1 MAGKAPKAPHERVV
15 IAVDHDELELF
26 LRTTPIPPEKFALV
40 RHRIDVLIVAVRN
53 FEMDIGITPEGELL
67 VKRASEAIVKFLE
80 AAGAIDELTASFK
93 QIETPRRRYM
103 DDAEREFYVPEVGEI
118 ELRRNLVGALTKVFS
133 PVFLNRHEIN
143 FLDFME
149 DLPRPGTRQPLRDPF
164 PKSRGIQF
172 NEEGFRSAV
181 RRDANPITV
190 SILHQIAEALRKT
203 AKDLEPKKKGGGPK
217 DNPIRDFLLANIA
230 ELWVGVFDGQRAAY
244 VKDTN
249 PFVDFAEGI
258 CALLKVSSYSTE
270 HHVKEALKPWRARRG
285 RKLPPKN
292 RKLSPKPR

>member
-40 RHRIDVLIVAVRN
+40 RHRIDALIVAVRD

-133 PVFLNRHEIN
+133 PAFLNRHEIN

-149 DLPRPGTRQPLRDPF
+149 DLPPPGTRQPF
-164 PKSRGIQF
+164 GI
-172 NEEGFRSAV
+172 
-181 RRDANPITV
+181 
-190 SILHQIAEALRKT
+190 
-203 AKDLEPKKKGGGPK
+203 
-217 DNPIRDFLLANIA
+217 
-230 ELWVGVFDGQRAAY
+230 
-244 VKDTN
+244 
-249 PFVDFAEGI
+249 
-258 CALLKVSSYSTE
+258 
-270 HHVKEALKPWRARRG
+270 
-285 RKLPPKN
+285 
-292 RKLSPKPR
+292 LSPSPGASNSTRKGSDLPYAETQTP